1 MASFALEHNINCFAS
16 RKKYSLNVLP
26 LQKKYRSHFEII
38 ALILEAV
45 KGDGG
50 ASFSIMKHASINCAQ
65 LKKFL
70 NSLITMGFVE
80 IEMKRG
86 KAMYRATDRGLGFL
100 RQYYVLLGILMN
112 TYPLSGQG
120 QVIYQTSYSR
130 MRRPVDSNTGSSLG
144 YAK

>member
-1 MASFALEHNINCFAS
+1 MASFALEHDINCFAS
-16 RKKYSLNVLP
+16 RKKYNLSVLP

-45 KGDGG
+45 KGNGG
-50 ASFSIMKHASINCAQ
+50 ARFSIMKYASINCAQ
-65 LKKFL
+65 LTKFL

-80 IEMKRG
+80 IEMQKGR
-86 KAMYRATDRGLGFL
+86 AMYRATDRGLGFL

-130 MRRPVDSNTGSSLG
+130 IRRPIDSSIGSSLG